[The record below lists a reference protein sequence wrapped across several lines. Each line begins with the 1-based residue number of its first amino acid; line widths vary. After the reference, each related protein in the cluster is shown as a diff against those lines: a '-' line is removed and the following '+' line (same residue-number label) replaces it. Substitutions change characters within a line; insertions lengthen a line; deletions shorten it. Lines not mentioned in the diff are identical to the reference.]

1 LTVAY
6 FTGKINL
13 ILKVFDDIKLVI
25 YDKNES
31 GNRITTR
38 VIKEAENR
46 SKKILSFSS
55 DEELGLIIDD
65 SRKKYSSKEVLI
77 LKKFMG
83 RKFQKC
89 PGSPGVI
96 CCNYYLLNTCFNCLY
111 DCTYCFL
118 NSYLNS
124 YGIVQF
130 INLDEL
136 VPAIV
141 DFTDKTDKIVRIG
154 TGEFT
159 DSLMFDEIT
168 GISRELIIN
177 TACIK
182 NLFLEFKTKSANV
195 DHILDIKD
203 KGNAVLAWSL
213 NTEKNISDYEAGASS
228 LEERLEAAYKAQQSG
243 YYIAF
248 HFDPIIKYE
257 NYLDDY
263 LKIVDR
269 VFKKFN
275 PEKLVWISLGCFRYS
290 SGFKDIIKH
299 QYPFEK
305 LTVQEMFPGIDGKYR
320 YLKQERTQVFK
331 AMSNRI
337 KLYSSRPFVYMCM
350 EGEEMWQ
357 DIFNADYKTSDEL
370 EYAFSEHLR
379 NNFFR

>member
-1 LTVAY
+1 
-6 FTGKINL
+6 
-13 ILKVFDDIKLVI
+13 LKLFEDIKLII
-25 YDKNES
+25 YDQNEIS
-31 GNRITTR
+31 NIITSR
-38 VIKEAENR
+38 VIKLAENL
-46 SKKILSFSS
+46 SKNIVPFSN
-55 DEELGLIIDD
+55 DDELGRIIDD
-65 SRKKYSSKEVLI
+65 SRKNYLSKEVLI

-96 CCNYYLLNTCFNCLY
+96 CCNYHLLNTCFNCLY

-130 INLDEL
+130 TNLEEL
-136 VPAIV
+136 IPAIR
-141 DFTDKTDKIVRIG
+141 DFTGKTDKIVRIG

-168 GISRELIIN
+168 GISYDLINN
-177 TACIK
+177 TANIK

-213 NTEKNISDYEAGASS
+213 NTVKNIMDYEAGASS
-228 LEERLEAAYKAQQSG
+228 LEERLDAAYKAEQSG

-248 HFDPIIKYE
+248 HFDPIIKYK
-257 NYLDDY
+257 NYLNDY
-263 LKIVDR
+263 LDIVDL

-275 PEKLVWISLGCFRYS
+275 PEKIVWISLGCFRYS

-299 QYPFEK
+299 KYPFER
-305 LTVQEMFPGIDGKYR
+305 LTVEEMFPGIDGKYR
-320 YLKQERTQVFK
+320 YLKQERIEVFK
-331 AMSNRI
+331 AMKNRI
-337 KLYSSRPFVYMCM
+337 ASYSSKPFVYMCM
-350 EGEEMWQ
+350 EGQEMWQ
-357 DIFNADYKTSDEL
+357 DVFNVNYRTSEEL
-370 EYAFSEHLR
+370 EYAFSDHLKV
-379 NNFFR
+379 NFICN

>member
-1 LTVAY
+1 M
-6 FTGKINL
+6 
-13 ILKVFDDIKLVI
+13 KVFDDIKLVV
-25 YDKNES
+25 YDQNEIS
-31 GNRITTR
+31 NRISSR
-38 VIKEAENR
+38 IIKTAESR
-46 SKKILSFSS
+46 SKKLLPFSN
-55 DEELGLIIDD
+55 DEELGRIIDD
-65 SRKKYSSKEVLI
+65 SKKYYSSKEVLI
-77 LKKFMG
+77 LKNFMG

-130 INLDEL
+130 TNLDEL
-136 VPAIV
+136 VPAMMN
-141 DFTDKTDKIVRIG
+141 FTDQTDKIIRIG

-159 DSLMFDEIT
+159 DSLMFDDIT
-168 GISRELIIN
+168 GISRELIN
-177 TACIK
+177 ETAHIK

-195 DHILDIKD
+195 DHILDINK

-213 NTEKNISDYEAGASS
+213 NTEKNILDYEAGASS
-228 LEERLEAAYKAQQSG
+228 LEERLNAAYKAQQSG

-263 LKIVDR
+263 LAIVDLI
-269 VFKKFN
+269 FKKFN

-299 QYPFEK
+299 KYPFEK

-320 YLKQERTQVFK
+320 YLKHERLQVFK
-331 AMSNRI
+331 AMRNRI
-337 KLYSSRPFVYMCM
+337 ASYSSKPFVYMCM
-350 EGEEMWQ
+350 EDKEMWQ
-357 DIFNADYKTSDEL
+357 DVFNIDYKTSDDL
-370 EYAFSEHLR
+370 ENSFSDHLKH
-379 NNFFR
+379 NFI